1 MPHLKKIEIE
11 NVEHLAGGF
20 PYNQLH
26 TRTRI
31 QLPRAEELFS
41 AKINNRR
48 LEKMYM
54 IN

>member
-11 NVEHLAGGF
+11 NVGHLAGGF
-20 PYNQLH
+20 PYKQLH

-31 QLPRAEELFS
+31 WLREAEELFS

-48 LEKMYM
+48 CEKMYM

>member
-31 QLPRAEELFS
+31 QLPEAEQLFS
-41 AKINNRR
+41 AKISSRR